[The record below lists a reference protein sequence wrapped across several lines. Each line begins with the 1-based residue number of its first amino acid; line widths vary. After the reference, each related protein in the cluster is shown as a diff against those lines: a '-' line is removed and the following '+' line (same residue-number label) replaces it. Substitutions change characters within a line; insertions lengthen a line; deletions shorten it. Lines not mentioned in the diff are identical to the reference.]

1 MFILLRLLFIFLF
14 LFLCVISLSY
24 SYPTI
29 IIHGIASNKE
39 DLQEFSIELSKETEN
54 TIDNKVYNMEI
65 ESGKWSSIFMNLN
78 QQCEIF
84 ANNIND
90 LNITEEKINLIGFSQ
105 GGLIARCY
113 VEKYSDKI
121 IGVNSLITIAAPN
134 MGIFTPIINPI
145 NTINPK
151 KEYWKNPFKYN
162 KYVETNDF
170 LVYINNEKPHLNYL
184 DYKNNILLLNNFLI
198 VWSSIDN
205 IITPLESSKFGFYD
219 IDVAEKYNKLEIQP
233 LRNSSIYNT
242 LGLRELD
249 ATNKLIFYQCDC
261 MHEEFKLPSCF
272 KDKLLIK
279 KIVPY
284 L

>member
-90 LNITEEKINLIGFSQ
+90 L
-105 GGLIARCY
+105 
-113 VEKYSDKI
+113 
-121 IGVNSLITIAAPN
+121 
-134 MGIFTPIINPI
+134 
-145 NTINPK
+145 
-151 KEYWKNPFKYN
+151 
-162 KYVETNDF
+162 
-170 LVYINNEKPHLNYL
+170 
-184 DYKNNILLLNNFLI
+184 
-198 VWSSIDN
+198 
-205 IITPLESSKFGFYD
+205 
-219 IDVAEKYNKLEIQP
+219 
-233 LRNSSIYNT
+233 
-242 LGLRELD
+242 
-249 ATNKLIFYQCDC
+249 
-261 MHEEFKLPSCF
+261 
-272 KDKLLIK
+272 
-279 KIVPY
+279 
-284 L
+284 